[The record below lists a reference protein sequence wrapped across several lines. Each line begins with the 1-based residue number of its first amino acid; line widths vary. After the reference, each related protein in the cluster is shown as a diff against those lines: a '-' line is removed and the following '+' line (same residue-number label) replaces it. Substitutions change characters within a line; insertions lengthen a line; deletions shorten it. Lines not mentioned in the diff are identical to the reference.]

1 MVGLKIEKYEIRS
14 ESITQNRFLLKVQNV
29 SQIAIGIVI
38 PIP

>member
-1 MVGLKIEKYEIRS
+1 MVGLKIEKYDIWS